1 MTNTFN
7 TAAESETES
16 GYYQYLNHYIELIRR
31 ERNEITKHELRAA
44 LGRSRLE
51 QLEISL
57 DECEKSESPVE
68 IPDELQ
74 EHELVGFWINKLLAT
89 YRDNC
94 GYTGN
99 SSAELCASEL
109 NKSQLRWIIAELVDL
124 IASELMEN
132 LKVIDVMKN
141 RDGLLT
147 TPGHTKDSIYYHICK
162 QRGIH
167 LSTKSVKERPALI
180 REALEKWDVDNAF
193 QESSRIMRHWAQ
205 HEHQQKKDAV
215 SVDRM
220 PKNKKELKEW
230 IQYERKKRTSEESGY
245 FIAWVEQQP
254 QFTEFKG
261 KKPAKSTLYAMRFM
275 NGHLLKACNTFM
287 NSVKRKKPTDGHTPR
302 YMTMLNSKSLPLRQT
317 THSA

>member
-16 GYYQYLNHYIELIRR
+16 DYYQYLNHYIELIRR

-57 DECEKSESPVE
+57 DECEKGESPVE

-74 EHELVGFWINKLLAT
+74 EHELVEFWINKLLAT

-147 TPGHTKDSIYYHICK
+147 TPGHVEGSIYYHICK
-162 QRGIH
+162 QHGID

-180 REALEKWDVDNAF
+180 REALEKWDFDNAF
-193 QESSRIMRHWAQ
+193 QESNSIMRYWAQ
-205 HEHQQKKDAV
+205 HIHQQKIEASTKPRAV
-215 SVDRM
+215 LDKKTFYAWLNEYAV
-220 PKNKKELKEW
+220 KNRHMTPRAFLILVQQQHEFNNLPADIREVISDGNIKKRFSASKKKNEM
-230 IQYERKKRTSEESGY
+230 RKKIT
-245 FIAWVEQQP
+245 
-254 QFTEFKG
+254 
-261 KKPAKSTLYAMRFM
+261 
-275 NGHLLKACNTFM
+275 
-287 NSVKRKKPTDGHTPR
+287 
-302 YMTMLNSKSLPLRQT
+302 
-317 THSA
+317 